1 MNFYEIFFKFRYNRT
16 MKNPLKK
23 NYLFFRFNQNILWDL
38 GVCLLLLLIV
48 SGIGSFFYRLNL
60 DGATIILLYL
70 LGVMIVSI
78 LSTARLTGVL
88 FSVASVL
95 IYNYLFTVP
104 RFTFHA
110 YGRDHFATL
119 LIMLTASVL
128 AGSLA
133 VRLKNNAKAFR
144 QDAYSAKVLFNT
156 SQQLSKAKGQAQAY
170 SCMARQLQD
179 LFGCGVIVYPVQD
192 NQVQEAITA
201 GTISQ
206 KMLEKEEMHMMQKVL
221 KKGGY
226 AGIVAGKH
234 GSYAPIHIENEVLA
248 VVGIELGLQE
258 IDEFEENIFLSILGE
273 CAMTLKN
280 QRIIKERQEA
290 RIEAENER
298 LRADLLRMI
307 SHDLRTPLTSIYG
320 HATNLL
326 QQEEQMDSCVKRQIY
341 QDIYADSRWLI
352 ELVENLLAI
361 TRLDQKQVDLHRN
374 QDVVEDV
381 IEEALKHVEGHTQ
394 GHKIVFERNDDFS
407 LAYMDSRLI
416 MQVVVNLINNAIKY
430 TPSESTIR
438 IVTKTESSMVFVTVM
453 DDGPG
458 IPDEQK
464 EHVFEMFYTGTG
476 KLTDTK
482 RSLGLGLA
490 LCKSVIE
497 AHHGEL
503 ILEDNQPHGA
513 KFTFSLP
520 QSKEEAENENLG
532 HRR

>member
-1 MNFYEIFFKFRYNRT
+1 M
-16 MKNPLKK
+16 
-23 NYLFFRFNQNILWDL
+23 
-38 GVCLLLLLIV
+38 
-48 SGIGSFFYRLNL
+48 
-60 DGATIILLYL
+60 
-70 LGVMIVSI
+70 
-78 LSTARLTGVL
+78 
-88 FSVASVL
+88 
-95 IYNYLFTVP
+95 VP
-104 RFTFHA
+104 
-110 YGRDHFATL
+110 
-119 LIMLTASVL
+119 
-128 AGSLA
+128 A
-133 VRLKNNAKAFR
+133 VK
-144 QDAYSAKVLFNT
+144 
-156 SQQLSKAKGQAQAY
+156 
-170 SCMARQLQD
+170 
-179 LFGCGVIVYPVQD
+179 
-192 NQVQEAITA
+192 NQV
-201 GTISQ
+201 
-206 KMLEKEEMHMMQKVL
+206 
-221 KKGGY
+221 
-226 AGIVAGKH
+226 
-234 GSYAPIHIENEVLA
+234 
-248 VVGIELGLQE
+248 
-258 IDEFEENIFLSILGE
+258 
-273 CAMTLKN
+273 
-280 QRIIKERQEA
+280 
-290 RIEAENER
+290 
-298 LRADLLRMI
+298 
-307 SHDLRTPLTSIYG
+307 
-320 HATNLL
+320 
-326 QQEEQMDSCVKRQIY
+326 Y
-341 QDIYADSRWLI
+341 QDIYDDSRWLI

-394 GHKIVFERNDDFS
+394 GHKIVFERKDDFS

>member
-1 MNFYEIFFKFRYNRT
+1 
-16 MKNPLKK
+16 
-23 NYLFFRFNQNILWDL
+23 
-38 GVCLLLLLIV
+38 
-48 SGIGSFFYRLNL
+48 
-60 DGATIILLYL
+60 
-70 LGVMIVSI
+70 
-78 LSTARLTGVL
+78 
-88 FSVASVL
+88 
-95 IYNYLFTVP
+95 
-104 RFTFHA
+104 
-110 YGRDHFATL
+110 
-119 LIMLTASVL
+119 
-128 AGSLA
+128 
-133 VRLKNNAKAFR
+133 
-144 QDAYSAKVLFNT
+144 
-156 SQQLSKAKGQAQAY
+156 
-170 SCMARQLQD
+170 
-179 LFGCGVIVYPVQD
+179 
-192 NQVQEAITA
+192 
-201 GTISQ
+201 
-206 KMLEKEEMHMMQKVL
+206 
-221 KKGGY
+221 
-226 AGIVAGKH
+226 
-234 GSYAPIHIENEVLA
+234 
-248 VVGIELGLQE
+248 
-258 IDEFEENIFLSILGE
+258 
-273 CAMTLKN
+273 MTLEN
-280 QRIIKERQEA
+280 QRVIKERQEA

-320 HATNLL
+320 NATNLL
-326 QQEEQMDSCVKRQIY
+326 HQEEQMDPAVKNQVY
-341 QDIYADSRWLI
+341 QDIYDDSRWLI
-352 ELVENLLAI
+352 ELVENMLAI
-361 TRLDQKQVDLHRN
+361 TRLDQKQVDLHRS

-394 GHKIVFERNDDFS
+394 GHKIVFERKDDFS

-438 IVTKTESSMVFVTVM
+438 IVTKTESSMVFVTVI